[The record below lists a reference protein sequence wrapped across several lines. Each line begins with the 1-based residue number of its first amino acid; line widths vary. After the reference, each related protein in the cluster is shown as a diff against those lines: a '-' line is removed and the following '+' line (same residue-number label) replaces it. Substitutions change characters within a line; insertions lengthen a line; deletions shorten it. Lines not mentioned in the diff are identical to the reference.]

1 MQIQLP
7 TPLEETDPELG
18 QLLMDVANGRL
29 LAHVENHRVFE
40 MKNNAH
46 DKRSLRNWPWRIRR
60 EVKLDIG
67 RNDPCV
73 CGSGRKYKKCC
84 MKG

>member
-1 MQIQLP
+1 MITKP
-7 TPLEETDPELG
+7 EPLEKTDPELG

-29 LAHVENHRVFE
+29 AAHVQDIRVFQ

-46 DKRSLRNWPWRIRR
+46 DKSSLRNWPYRVRR
-60 EVKLDIG
+60 EVQLDVG

-73 CGSGRKYKKCC
+73 CGSGKKYKKCC